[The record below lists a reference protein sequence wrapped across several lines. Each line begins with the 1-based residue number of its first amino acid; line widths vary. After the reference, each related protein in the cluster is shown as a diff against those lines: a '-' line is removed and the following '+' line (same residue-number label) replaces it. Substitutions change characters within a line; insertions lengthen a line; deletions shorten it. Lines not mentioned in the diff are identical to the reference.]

1 MQYCQKCNIHI
12 RGSKRCCPLCQGK
25 LTGEG
30 SSPVFPVLPRKKVG
44 QVTFLRICIFI
55 ALISEIVLLSIFRL
69 TNYQAGW
76 TGVAMASVLL
86 ALADIILAV
95 YYHSNVLKLIA
106 LEFFVAMPA
115 AWLYDRYLGNIGWSL
130 SYFIPIAFLLY
141 PFVIILVAK
150 STHIPATDYIIYL
163 VIGGLLSFLQIIPLQ
178 TGRTSFPV
186 LAVVSMAVAAVILAF
201 LFVFRFRAVR
211 LASSKF
217 LNT

>member
-12 RGSKRCCPLCQGK
+12 RGNKRCCPLCQGK
-25 LTGEG
+25 LSGEG
-30 SSPVFPVLPRKKVG
+30 SSAVFPVLPQKKVG

-55 ALISEIVLLSIFRL
+55 ALISEIVLLAIFRL

-86 ALADIILAV
+86 ALIDIILAV
-95 YYHSNVLKLIA
+95 YYHGNVLKLIA
-106 LEFFVAMPA
+106 LEFFVAMLA

-130 SYFIPIAFLLY
+130 SYFIPIGFLLY

-150 STHIPATDYIIYL
+150 LINRSVTDYIIYL
-163 VIGGLLSFLQIIPLQ
+163 VIGGLFSFLQIIPLQ
-178 TGRTSFPV
+178 TGRTAFPV
-186 LAVVSMAVAAVILAF
+186 LAVVSIAASAVILAF
-201 LFVFRFRAVR
+201 LFVFRFRAVK